1 MIMKNLKTSLAFL
14 LFSMLLIGLSNPAFA
29 GKKKII
35 FSTSEPDAQIFID
48 GKLMG
53 SGQVEVIVLNNS
65 CVTVRVE
72 KVGFLIETINFCNKK
87 GSAVPPKSY
96 YVQMRRDDAYDA
108 SVQTDIANIDIEI
121 KTSKDELDAWKL
133 LSQIITSYFD
143 VLEVTDRETGYLRTA
158 WVVQSFQQNTIRS
171 RVIVK
176 LGNSDPLAYKV
187 KLVSE
192 ESRAPGTSVKSDELF
207 REWDRV
213 LRKFENI
220 QEELRTRLQ

>member
-1 MIMKNLKTSLAFL
+1 MKYIKTSLAFL
-14 LFSMLLIGLSNPAFA
+14 IFSLLVIGIGNPAFA

-35 FSTSEPDAQIFID
+35 FSTSEPDAHIYID

-53 SGQVEVIVLNNS
+53 SGQVEVIVLSNS

-72 KVGFLIETINFCNKK
+72 KVGFLVETINFCNKK

-96 YVQMRRDDAYDA
+96 YTQMRRDDAYDA

-143 VLEVTDRETGYLRTA
+143 VIEVTDRETGYLRTA

-171 RVIVK
+171 RIIVK
-176 LGNSDPLAYKV
+176 LGNSDPLVYKV

>member
-1 MIMKNLKTSLAFL
+1 MKNLKTNLSLI
-14 LFSMLLIGLSNPAFA
+14 LFCILIIGLGNPAVA

-35 FSTSEPDAQIFID
+35 FSTSEPDAKIYID

-53 SGQVEVIVLNNS
+53 SGQVEVIVLSNS
-65 CVTVRVE
+65 CVTVRAE

-87 GSAVPPKSY
+87 GTAVPPKSY

-108 SVQTDIANIDIEI
+108 SVQTDIANIDIQI
-121 KTSKDELDAWKL
+121 KTSKDELQAWKL

-143 VLEVTDRETGYLRTA
+143 VIEVTDRETGYLRTS

-171 RVIVK
+171 RIIVK
-176 LGNSDPLAYKV
+176 LGNSDPLVYKV

-192 ESRAPGTSVKSDELF
+192 ESRMPGTSVKSDELF

>member
-1 MIMKNLKTSLAFL
+1 MKTIRTTLLFALIGFL
-14 LFSMLLIGLSNPAFA
+14 LLGFSDPAFA
-29 GKKKII
+29 GKKKILL
-35 FSTSEPDAQIFID
+35 STSEPDAKIYID

-53 SGQVEVIVLNNS
+53 TGQVEVIVLSNS
-65 CVTVRVE
+65 CVTIRAE

-96 YVQMRRDDAYDA
+96 YVQMQRDDAYDA
-108 SVQTDIANIDIEI
+108 SVQADIANNDIEI
-121 KTSKDELDAWKL
+121 KTSLGELEAWKL

-143 VLEVTDRETGYLRTA
+143 VIEVTDRETGYLRTA
-158 WVVQSFQQNTIRS
+158 WVAQSFMQNTIRS

-176 LGNSDPLAYKV
+176 LGNSNPLVYKV

-192 ESRAPGTSVKSDELF
+192 ESGASGTSVKSDELY

-213 LRKFENI
+213 LRKYENI
-220 QEELRTRLQ
+220 VIEMRSRLQ

>member
-1 MIMKNLKTSLAFL
+1 MKTIRTTFL
-14 LFSMLLIGLSNPAFA
+14 FALFALLLIGMSNPAMA
-29 GKKKII
+29 GKKKILL
-35 FSTSEPDAQIFID
+35 STSEPDAKIFID

-53 SGQVEVIVLNNS
+53 TGQVEVIVLSNS
-65 CVTVRVE
+65 CVTIRAE
-72 KVGFLIETINFCNKK
+72 KVGYLIETINFCNKK

-96 YVQMRRDDAYDA
+96 YVQMQPDDAYDA
-108 SVQTDIANIDIEI
+108 SVSTDIANIDIEI
-121 KTSKDELDAWKL
+121 KTSKEELDAWRL

-143 VLEVTDRETGYLRTA
+143 VIEVTDRETGYLRTA

-176 LGNSDPLAYKV
+176 LGNSNPLVYKV

-192 ESRAPGTSVKSDELF
+192 ESRAPGTSVKSDELY

-220 QEELRTRLQ
+220 AEELRSRLQ